1 MLRAKL
7 QQAGTVLEICLC
19 FLVVCGIIVVA
30 AVSLTSGFSRSAN
43 RSEAR
48 TTATQIGLGALDIAF
63 SSWREI
69 ARRNWNVAPTSD
81 ALATVQQPVA
91 ADFGSDPKYV
101 LSAVTVTAVTPQLDP
116 LSGSVSPVPSYGPSD
131 KPTSYFYKASV
142 NVTAKS
148 LSGPVTTKVRRVFE
162 KQLLSPWN
170 YAIFYDGDLEIHPGA
185 PQTITGW
192 VHTNGILYTAHD
204 SLTFGSRATSVGGW
218 NIGFMPGDGQHPDE
232 TPQSPSYQA
241 DIPPARDTNH
251 QPFGIDPWAVFAVRH
266 SEDNSNDGWIEL
278 IKRPVPGVA
287 DPQPDASPQ
296 PSPARYYNQAD
307 IHILVDASNNVT
319 MTDITGNEI
328 NESSID
334 DTRPGYNL
342 KDAQLYNAFKNAVT
356 PNINIQD
363 NREGTTVRL
372 ASLDVSKITAA
383 VNNGSLTSFKGIV
396 YIADKSAGTSGGFP
410 KRGIKITN
418 AAAIPNGGLSVISEN
433 PVYIAGNVNTGLN
446 NPPSN
451 TVPDFTRPLGSG
463 YTSQPTLIAGDAI
476 TVLSNA
482 WNDAS
487 STQPLANRKAT
498 NTTVNAA
505 LLGGIIPSGSVGSN
519 YSGGAENFTRFLED
533 WSGTNFTYY
542 GSLVCLFN
550 SAQATGVWGKSSV
563 YNPPDRHWYFD
574 DSLKQKPPP
583 GSLVTASYLK
593 DRWWTE

>member
-1 MLRAKL
+1 MLRAKF
-7 QQAGTVLEICLC
+7 QQAGSVLEVCLC

-48 TTATQIGLGALDIAF
+48 TTATQIGLGALDMAF
-63 SSWREI
+63 ASWREI
-69 ARRNWNVAPTSD
+69 ARRGNFPPTSA
-81 ALATVQQPVA
+81 ALTTVQQPVA
-91 ADFGSDPKYV
+91 TDFGSDPKYV
-101 LSAVTVTAVTPQLDP
+101 LSAVTVAAVTPQLDP
-116 LSGSVSPVPSYGPSD
+116 LSGSASPIPSYGPSD
-131 KPTSYFYKASV
+131 STTSYFYEASV

-148 LSGPVTTKVRRVFE
+148 LSGPVTTKVRRLFE

-204 SLTFGSRATSVGGW
+204 LLTFGSRATSVGGW
-218 NIGFMPGDGQHPDE
+218 NIGFMPGDGQHPGE
-232 TPQSPSYQA
+232 TPESPSYQA
-241 DIPPARDTNH
+241 DIPPAKDTNH
-251 QPFGIDPWAVFAVRH
+251 QPFGIDPWAVFAARY

-287 DPQPDASPQ
+287 DPQPDA
-296 PSPARYYNQAD
+296 RYYNQAG

-319 MTDITGNEI
+319 LTDISGNTINASSTGA
-328 NESSID
+328 
-334 DTRPGYNL
+334 G
-342 KDAQLYNAFKNAVT
+342 AQLYNAFKNAVT
-356 PNINIQD
+356 TNNNIQD

-372 ASLDVSKITAA
+372 AALDVSKITTA
-383 VNNGSLTSFKGIV
+383 VNNGTLTFNGIV
-396 YIADKSAGTSGGFP
+396 YIADTSAGTSGGSP

-418 AAAIPNGGLSVISEN
+418 AAAIPNGGLAVISEN

-451 TVPDFTRPLGSG
+451 TVPDFTRPLGTG

-487 STQPLANRKAT
+487 STQALANRKAS

-505 LLGGIIPSGSVGSN
+505 LLGGIIPTGSVGSN

-574 DSLKQKPPP
+574 DSLKQTPPP
-583 GSLVTASYLK
+583 GNLVTASYLK